1 MVNSHYRGAC
11 NSHYSSKERDPSADP
26 LGTRQPPL
34 QVYATK
40 PSPQVGMEKGK
51 AQYELD
57 DVQEGEEAG
66 NPNAKRPG
74 FLPAFSATIV

>member
-11 NSHYSSKERDPSADP
+11 NSHYSSKERDPSANP
-26 LGTRQPPL
+26 LSTRQPPL

-51 AQYELD
+51 AQYERD
-57 DVQEGEEAG
+57 DMQEDEEAG
-66 NPNAKRPG
+66 NPNAKKAGVPPSLFHYDR
-74 FLPAFSATIV
+74 